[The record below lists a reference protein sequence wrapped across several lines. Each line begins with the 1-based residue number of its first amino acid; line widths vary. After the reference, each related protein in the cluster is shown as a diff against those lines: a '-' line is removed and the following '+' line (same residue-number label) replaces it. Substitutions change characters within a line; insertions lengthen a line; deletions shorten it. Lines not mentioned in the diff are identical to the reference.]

1 MPVDGLAV
9 THVLGALTPELPEAV
24 RHHDHHEAEDRA
36 RDVGDAVGQPIGAV
50 RLRRVR
56 RREPRQ
62 LDQQVAEDHTQ
73 HDAERDQLRDLVV
86 QEPHGRWHL
95 FVGWDADSPRSTP
108 APRILGV

>member
-9 THVLGALTPELPEAV
+9 AHVIGALAPELPETV

-36 RDVGDAVGQPIGAV
+36 RDVGDAVGQAIGAV

-73 HDAERDQLRDLVV
+73 DDAERDQLRDLVV
-86 QEPHGRWHL
+86 QEPHGRRHL
-95 FVGWDADSPRSTP
+95 FVSWDADSPRSTP